1 MNIAV
6 FSVNFVKREVVRI
19 MKNYH
24 ELKPS
29 KCHLKGNKYGS
40 CNNS

>member
-24 ELKPS
+24 ELKS
-29 KCHLKGNKYGS
+29 FKMSFKR
-40 CNNS
+40 